1 MKNKSIFTAWLL
13 AAALCFVLGGCAT
26 NPYTGKSTLALVGR
40 KSLHE
45 ESFASYAEVMKAAQS
60 YEETG
65 TRNAMLVQTVSNKL
79 RDAAEKWA
87 AANGN
92 SEYLEDYQWEYH
104 LIRSD
109 EVNAWCMP
117 GGKIVVYT
125 GILPVTKNADGLAA
139 VLGHELA
146 HALLNHGQ
154 QRQSAGM
161 LQNIGVAAAQIGVT
175 VAVAQDTKQNT
186 NTAVQS
192 GKAAGD
198 VAALASTLFGTL
210 PYSRSHETEADKIG
224 QTLMIIAGYNG
235 EEAAA
240 LWDRMAQ
247 LGGSGQSDFFSTHPA
262 SEKRAKALRQE
273 LPNSRKIA
281 ERVIASAR

>member
-1 MKNKSIFTAWLL
+1 MNKRTVFVV
-13 AAALCFVLGGCAT
+13 CFLMAVFAFVGGCAT
-26 NPYTGKSTLALVGR
+26 NPYTGKKTLALVGR
-40 KSLHE
+40 DSVHK
-45 ESFASYAEVMKAAQS
+45 ESFASYAQFMEVAQK

-65 TRNAMLVQTVSNKL
+65 TRNAQLVQTVGNNL

-87 AANGN
+87 AANGQ
-92 SEYLEDYQWEYH
+92 SEYLKDYQWEYH

-125 GILPVTKNADGLAA
+125 GILPITKNADGLAA

-154 QRQSAGM
+154 QRKSAGI
-161 LQNIGVAAAQIGVT
+161 LQNVGVAVVQVGATAV
-175 VAVAQDTKQNT
+175 VAQDSNQNT
-186 NTAVQS
+186 NAAAQS

-198 VAALASTLFGTL
+198 VFAVASTLLGTL
-210 PYSRSHETEADKIG
+210 PYSRSHETEADTIG
-224 QTLMIIAGYNG
+224 QTLMLIAGYNG

-240 LWDRMAQ
+240 VWDRMSQ
-247 LGGSGQSDFFSTHPA
+247 LGGGGQSDFFSTHPA
-262 SEKRAKALRQE
+262 SEKRAETLRRE
-273 LPNSRKIA
+273 LPNSRKTA
-281 ERVIASAR
+281 EKVISNTR